1 MHRTEKKKA
10 VTLKIDQQKLSKL
23 KHIQTYIEKK
33 VSILELQD
41 SIRGPIICVI
51 KIAEEKRKQ
60 REIFK
65 EILAESFSKLIKDNK
80 HKPRI
85 FREPTP
91 DKVHKFS
98 QNLT

>member
-65 EILAESFSKLIKDNK
+65 DIS
-80 HKPRI
+80 
-85 FREPTP
+85 
-91 DKVHKFS
+91 
-98 QNLT
+98 

>member
-1 MHRTEKKKA
+1 M
-10 VTLKIDQQKLSKL
+10 
-23 KHIQTYIEKK
+23 KHIQTYIEIKEKK

-51 KIAEEKRKQ
+51 KIAKEKRKQ

-80 HKPRI
+80 HKPRK